1 MATACPTANL
11 LINDARHLSG
21 KAANVSFNY
30 RYSGAGA
37 GCGYCKRRFWP
48 SPTQQ
53 RKRIVPI
60 HDMPGGVCDG
70 SLTTTVDF

>member
-1 MATACPTANL
+1 M
-11 LINDARHLSG
+11 
-21 KAANVSFNY
+21 SFNF
-30 RYSGAGA
+30 RYSGTGS

-70 SLTTTVDF
+70 SLEPTVDFEPEVAKSAS